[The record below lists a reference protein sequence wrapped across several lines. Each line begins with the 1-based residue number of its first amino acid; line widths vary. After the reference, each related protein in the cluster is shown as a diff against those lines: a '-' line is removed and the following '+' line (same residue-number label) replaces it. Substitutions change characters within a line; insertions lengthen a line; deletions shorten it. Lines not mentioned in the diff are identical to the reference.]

1 MSKLKPEQLIGAN
14 FAFQHFPFDK
24 MAATLREFGF
34 RQMEL
39 WGIAPH
45 LDLFH
50 MSEHKLDEVARILD
64 DNGLTVR
71 AYTPEQ
77 VLYPINIASGDP
89 ELRQASIGR
98 FCRGADLCARLGADY
113 LFLTPGRG
121 FESEPVDQAWAR
133 SVEAVAR
140 IAAYAGSLGIRC
152 LLEPLQRTESNIVT
166 DVRGLKRFFDETGA
180 DNIDIVLDLVAMAT
194 AGDNVADYTTLFGDR
209 LTHVH
214 IVDGTPSG
222 HLVWGDGDLPLG
234 QYLRELGEAGFSG
247 TLTFEP
253 LGQASYALD
262 PVAALKRNLEAARPW
277 FGDAGQGA

>member
-14 FAFQHFPFDK
+14 FAFQHFPFEK
-24 MAATLREFGF
+24 VAATLREFGF

-50 MSEHKLDEVARILD
+50 MSERKLDEVARILE
-64 DNGLTVR
+64 DNDLTVR

-89 ELRQASIGR
+89 ELRHASIER
-98 FCRGADLCARLGADY
+98 FCRGADICARLGADY

-121 FESEPVDQAWAR
+121 FENEPMEDAWAR
-133 SVEAVAR
+133 SVEAISR
-140 IAAYAGSLGIRC
+140 IAEYAKSLGIRC
-152 LLEPLQRTESNIVT
+152 LIEPLQRTESNIVT
-166 DVRGLKRFFDETGA
+166 DVSGLKRMFDEIGA

-194 AGDNVADYTTLFGDR
+194 AGDSVADYTAFFGNR
-209 LTHVH
+209 LVHVH

-222 HLVWGDGDLPLG
+222 HLVWGDGNLPLG

-262 PVAALKRNLEAARPW
+262 PVAAWKRNLEAVRPW
-277 FGDAGQGA
+277 FDDAGQGA

>member
-1 MSKLKPEQLIGAN
+1 MSKLKPDQLIGAN
-14 FAFQHFPFDK
+14 FAFQHFPFENV
-24 MAATLREFGF
+24 AAALRDFGF
-34 RQMEL
+34 HRMEL

-50 MSEHKLDEVARILD
+50 MSERRLDDVARILD
-64 DNGLTVR
+64 DNGLSVR

-77 VLYPINIASGDP
+77 VLYPINIASGDQ
-89 ELRQASIGR
+89 ELREASIER
-98 FCRGADLCARLGADY
+98 FCRGADICARLGADY

-121 FESEPVDQAWAR
+121 FENEPAEEAWAR
-133 SVEAVAR
+133 SVEAVSQ
-140 IAAYAGSLGIRC
+140 IANYAGSLGIRC

-166 DVRGLKRFFDETGA
+166 DARGLKRFFDEIGA
-180 DNIDIVLDLVAMAT
+180 DNIDIVLDLVAMAA
-194 AGDNVADYTTLFGDR
+194 AGDSIADYIALFSER

-234 QYLRELGEAGFSG
+234 QYLQELGEAGFSG
-247 TLTFEP
+247 TMTFEP

-262 PVAALKRNLEAARPW
+262 PVAAWKRNLEAARPW
-277 FGDAGQGA
+277 FGSAEQSA